1 MVASRRYL
9 NDIMI
14 KYHGEERPLIYSIFA
29 ETIRRFANPD
39 NEDNKNVSRK

>member
-1 MVASRRYL
+1 MEASRRYL

-14 KYHGEERPLIYSIFA
+14 KYNEEERPLISSIFA
-29 ETIRRFANPD
+29 ETIKRFANPD